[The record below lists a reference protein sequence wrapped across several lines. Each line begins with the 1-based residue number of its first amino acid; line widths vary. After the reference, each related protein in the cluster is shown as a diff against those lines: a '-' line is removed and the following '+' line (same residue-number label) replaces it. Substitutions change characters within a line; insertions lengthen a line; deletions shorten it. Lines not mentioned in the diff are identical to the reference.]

1 MFNLS
6 KIQTTLKP
14 LCCYVLIPQE
24 IKISR
29 LVGKER
35 KGSWGGAE
43 MFWTLKYPQ
52 HSDMITT
59 ELFSLKLRL
68 GNLGKAFQ
76 DLVFTV
82 GS

>member
-1 MFNLS
+1 MSLF
-6 KIQTTLKP
+6 
-14 LCCYVLIPQE
+14 PQE

-43 MFWTLKYPQ
+43 QVLTLKYPQ

-59 ELFSLKLRL
+59 ELFSTKTQIRKR
-68 GNLGKAFQ
+68 GKAFQ
-76 DLVFTV
+76 DLVFT
-82 GS
+82 GAAE